1 MANFDYTYKSAFTV
15 SGDDIY
21 IKYADANF
29 SGSNWPDNSVSLPEQ
44 LLLNRFQAALDS
56 TKTFFVYRNSN
67 QKAFTANAGSDV
79 ITAAAHGL
87 LNGYTTYV
95 WGADLPQPLVQSQLY
110 YIRDVT
116 TDTFKLALT
125 SDGAAINLT
134 DPGSGVMFLISPSKR
149 SINDEP
155 DIGIQ
160 LASAVAELTGEAES
174 EVAAAVVAAINA
186 DATQTTARTNAATAA
201 TQATT
206 AATNS
211 TDIKSKTDL
220 IGTIRSLIRW

>member
-155 DIGIQ
+155 DDRGNNCAIWIKQ
-160 LASAVAELTGEAES
+160 TKE
-174 EVAAAVVAAINA
+174 EVTAKATKVYLGNGKVFWSS
-186 DATQTTARTNAATAA
+186 DANVTATAKPA
-201 TQATT
+201 P
-206 AATNS
+206 AANTSN
-211 TDIKSKTDL
+211 DDPFA
-220 IGTIRSLIRW
+220 